1 MKAIG
6 CHIIAELS
14 HCNPETLTDL
24 ELIKDIMVRAVL
36 EAKAEIKETAFHRF
50 TPQGV
55 SGVVVIAES
64 HLSIHTWPE
73 LGYAAVDVYT
83 CGEHTEP
90 WNACNYLAEKLEA
103 KDVLVSEMKRGMPNS
118 RNYFSHVFSKTHLT
132 GGMKV
137 VQSA

>member
-6 CHIIAELS
+6 CHIIAEFS

-24 ELIKDIMVRAVL
+24 AMVKDIMVRAAL
-36 EAKAEIKETAFHRF
+36 EAKAEIKETAFHKF

-64 HLSIHTWPE
+64 HLAIHTWPE
-73 LGYAAVDVYT
+73 LGYAAIDIYT
-83 CGEHTEP
+83 CGNTTDP
-90 WNACNYLAEKLEA
+90 WKACYYVAERLSA
-103 KDVLVSEMKRGMPNS
+103 QDLSVSEVKRGIANS
-118 RNYFSHVFSKTHLT
+118 RGYFSHSFSKTHIA
-132 GGMKV
+132 GGTQV

>member
-6 CHIIAELS
+6 CHIIAEFS

-24 ELIKDIMVRAVL
+24 NLIKDIMVKAAL

-64 HLSIHTWPE
+64 HLAIHTWPE
-73 LGYAAVDVYT
+73 LGYAAIDIYT
-83 CGEHTEP
+83 CGETTDP
-90 WNACNYLAEKLEA
+90 WAACRFVADHLEA
-103 KDVLVSEMKRGMPNS
+103 QDLSISEVKRGMSNS
-118 RNYFSHVFSKTHLT
+118 RGYFSHAFSKTHIT
-132 GGMKV
+132 GGLKV